1 MIGTKLFE
9 LRTLHNMS
17 QSDLAR
23 LINVSVKS
31 IKNWEN
37 DISAP
42 CLISLKALAS
52 VFCVSAD
59 EFIGITLDS
68 TVSLAQLDPQE
79 QNTVR
84 KVLQVYIAEANK
96 YRKQRN

>member
-1 MIGTKLFE
+1 MIGAKLFE

-17 QSDLAR
+17 QYDLAR

-37 DISAP
+37 DISDP
-42 CLISLKALAS
+42 CLTSLKALVG

-59 EFIGITLDS
+59 EFIGSTLES
-68 TVSLAQLDPQE
+68 TVSLAQLDPQD
-79 QNTVR
+79 QSTVR
-84 KVLQVYIAEANK
+84 KLLHVYITEANK
-96 YRKQRN
+96 HKKQRN

>member
-1 MIGTKLFE
+1 MIGAKLFE

-37 DISAP
+37 DISDP
-42 CLISLKALAS
+42 CLTSLKALAG

-68 TVSLAQLDPQE
+68 TVSLAQLDPHE

-96 YRKQRN
+96 SRKQRN